1 MIGCGW
7 EDYNVQNFR
16 MLHMEAPFH
25 HDSGANAKS
34 CEMPII
40 AGATAA
46 VPPPRIQNEAPTQA
60 GHGQAGREISAD
72 FQGQNA
78 AVKCR
83 PWADRR
89 GE

>member
-1 MIGCGW
+1 M
-7 EDYNVQNFR
+7 QNFR
-16 MLHMEAPFH
+16 MLHMEVPFH
-25 HDSGANAKS
+25 HDGGANAKS

-46 VPPPRIQNEAPTQA
+46 AAPPPRIQNEAPTQA

>member
-16 MLHMEAPFH
+16 MLHMKAPFH

-46 VPPPRIQNEAPTQA
+46 AAPPPRIQNEAPTQA
-60 GHGQAGREISAD
+60 RVGEAGRKISAD
-72 FQGQNA
+72 FQGQ
-78 AVKCR
+78 KCR
-83 PWADRR
+83 P
-89 GE
+89 